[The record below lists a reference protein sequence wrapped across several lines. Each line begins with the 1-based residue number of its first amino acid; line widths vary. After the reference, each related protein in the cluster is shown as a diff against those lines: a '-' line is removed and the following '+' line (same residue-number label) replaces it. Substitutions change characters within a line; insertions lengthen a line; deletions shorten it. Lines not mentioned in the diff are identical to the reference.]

1 MTNLRSLAAR
11 TVQVAVSAV
20 FFYAAYQKLTG
31 GPVATHTLQALG
43 LGEWFR
49 YFTGLAELAGAIGL
63 FVPRLATGAA
73 AGLAGV
79 MVGAAM
85 THFFIIGGNAIPAL
99 VLLAAC
105 LFLAWQY
112 RFEAPFPGRGCD
124 RA

>member
-1 MTNLRSLAAR
+1 MTKLRSVAAR

-31 GPVATHTLQALG
+31 GSVPTHTFQALG

-63 FVPRLATGAA
+63 FVPRLAAWAA

-79 MVGAAM
+79 MVGAAA
-85 THFFIIGGNAIPAL
+85 THLFIIGGSAVPAF

-105 LFLAWQY
+105 LFLAWHY
-112 RFEAPFPGRGCD
+112 RFGALFLGSGSD